1 MTKKMPVSKLNLNL
15 FKNAIINRKIS
26 LWALFAMIGIIFIFV
41 VLIVA
46 IL

>member
-1 MTKKMPVSKLNLNL
+1 MALKKQIVKLNLNL
-15 FKNAIINRKIS
+15 FNDAIINRKSS
-26 LWALFAMIGIIFIFV
+26 LWVLFAMIGIIFIFV